1 MDQVATVKFVEIRYT
16 AIAQLKGVV
25 KLFQGE
31 SAVCLKIPKGMVQVE
46 KKVFILRHFRKYNF
60 TNMMYFR
67 KRSYD
72 CPIGQDAVGIFGLNY
87 EL

>member
-1 MDQVATVKFVEIRYT
+1 MI
-16 AIAQLKGVV
+16 
-25 KLFQGE
+25 
-31 SAVCLKIPKGMVQVE
+31 QVE